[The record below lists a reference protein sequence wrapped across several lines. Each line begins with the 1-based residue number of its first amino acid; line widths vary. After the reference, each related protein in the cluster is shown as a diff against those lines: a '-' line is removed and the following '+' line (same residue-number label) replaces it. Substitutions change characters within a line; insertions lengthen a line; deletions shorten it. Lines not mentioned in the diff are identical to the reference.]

1 MENYEIIKKPN
12 VKINLYRSKYSTKDK
27 SVERKKRKEI
37 NKSFVKNLNENK
49 DISYFCL
56 NK

>member
-1 MENYEIIKKPN
+1 MENYEIIKKQN
-12 VKINLYRSKYSTKDK
+12 VKINLYKNRYSTKEK

-37 NKSFVKNLNENK
+37 NKSFVKSLNENK
-49 DISYFCL
+49 DISFYCI